1 MAGNSRKILFPLT
14 FQCGDFGYYYSTRT
28 SELTTAVLI
37 CRRTQ
42 LDMQDC
48 RQLVKS
54 RIEDRGSKPCEFSQT
69 APPHNP
75 SHSVSNTTFFWFSP

>member
-1 MAGNSRKILFPLT
+1 MWRLW
-14 FQCGDFGYYYSTRT
+14 
-28 SELTTAVLI
+28 V
-37 CRRTQ
+37 RTQ

-75 SHSVSNTTFFWFSP
+75 SHSVTNTTFF